1 MDTRVVVKFAP
12 NDAGNSPGKLAD
24 AGLHLSEGTLDGLE
38 LVRSALRERRNRSGR
53 NASFPT
59 RQYKVNG
66 E

>member
-1 MDTRVVVKFAP
+1 MDTRMVVKFAP
-12 NDAGNSPGKLAD
+12 NDADNPPGKLAD

-38 LVRSALRERRNRSGR
+38 LVGFALRERRNRSGR
-53 NASFPT
+53 NASFPA